1 MQRCLICESAGALPP
16 RVARADGRLVEERV
30 HAFLLANFAGYT
42 VETGNILGFWKDP
55 AGQEHYGEHRLFRVA
70 FGQADKVP
78 ALEAFLAQVA
88 AEIGEESIYLET
100 GEEAGLIYPMC

>member
-1 MQRCLICESAGALPP
+1 MAVFLLPSLKLRQRGS
-16 RVARADGRLVEERV
+16 DGQLVEERV

-42 VETGNILGFWKDP
+42 VETGNILGFWKDST
-55 AGQEHYGEHRLFRVA
+55 GQEHYGEHRLFRVA

-78 ALEAFLAQVA
+78 ALEAFLARVA

-100 GEEAGLIYPMC
+100 GEEAGLIYPSP